1 MLNKQFLEQLINA
14 WPNEEGHSSNPA
26 LYENWIER
34 ERRYNGRVIQN
45 ALGVERINSL
55 SEKQRLLLE
64 KAYAK
69 LLSKKDIT
77 EISDNE
83 ILGQYELITEHLFP
97 IGVEMAAAAHKAKDE
112 LRIKR
117 AHTILIS

>member
-14 WPNEEGHSSNPA
+14 WPDEEGHSNDPA
-26 LYENWIER
+26 RYDNWIER

-64 KAYAK
+64 EAYAK
-69 LLSKKDIT
+69 LLTKKNIT

-97 IGVEMAAAAHKAKDE
+97 IGVEMAAAAHKAKQ
-112 LRIKR
+112 KMN
-117 AHTILIS
+117 

>member
-14 WPNEEGHSSNPA
+14 WPDEEGHSSDPA
-26 LYENWIER
+26 LYEDWIER
-34 ERRYNGRVIQN
+34 EGRYNGRVIQN

-83 ILGQYELITEHLFP
+83 ILGQYALITEHLFP
-97 IGVEMAAAAHKAKDE
+97 IGAEMAVATYKAKQN
-112 LRIKR
+112 LN
-117 AHTILIS
+117 

>member
-14 WPNEEGHSSNPA
+14 WPDQEGHSRNPA
-26 LYENWIER
+26 LYEDWVER
-34 ERRYNGRVIQN
+34 ERRYEGRIIQN
-45 ALGVERINSL
+45 ALGLQRISSL
-55 SEKQRLLLE
+55 SAKQRVLLE

-97 IGVEMAAAAHKAKDE
+97 VGVEITAAAHKAKRK
-112 LRIKR
+112 LN
-117 AHTILIS
+117 